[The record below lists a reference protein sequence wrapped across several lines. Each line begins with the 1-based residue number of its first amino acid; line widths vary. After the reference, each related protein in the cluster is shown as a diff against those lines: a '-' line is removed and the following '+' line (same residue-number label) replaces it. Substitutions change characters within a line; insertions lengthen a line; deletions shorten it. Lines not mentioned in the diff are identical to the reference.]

1 MGSFSVVEVQTD
13 SPKRGHFQLSNEFIR
28 AIAELPPYL
37 HGVAR
42 EMVQDHQLSLVET
55 RRLVALLVSQPT
67 LSLPVALAM
76 VQAVGKSKVGEVLGR
91 IEQALDELPAP
102 EQLTGSERKMTLV
115 ILGLLQQRIT
125 AWHQALL
132 GL

>member
-1 MGSFSVVEVQTD
+1 MTGQGTQFKLTVA
-13 SPKRGHFQLSNEFIR
+13 HLR
-28 AIAELPPYL
+28 AIAGLLPDL
-37 HGVAR
+37 QGVAR
-42 EMVQDHQLSLVET
+42 EMAKDHQLSLVET

-115 ILGLLQQRIT
+115 ILGLLQQRTT

-132 GL
+132 GS

>member
-1 MGSFSVVEVQTD
+1 MTGQGTQFKLTVA
-13 SPKRGHFQLSNEFIR
+13 HLR
-28 AIAELPPYL
+28 AIAGLLPDL
-37 HGVAR
+37 QGVAR
-42 EMVQDHQLSLVET
+42 EMAKDHQLSLVET

-91 IEQALDELPAP
+91 IEQALNELPAA

-115 ILGLLQQRIT
+115 ILGLLQQRTT

-132 GL
+132 GS